1 MKNQKAPSIPL
12 PLARKS
18 RIFIWGFAALCIVLL
33 ILAWLCR
40 PRPSAALWRVQE
52 DRVAAHRAYDARMF
66 VDTCNAALEE
76 HSLKIIW
83 NSEWKLSL
91 PEYDLYSRDMTV
103 QTPDNA
109 SIICSL
115 VALSKEQPDADA
127 SLPFQKVMLSYVM
140 RSDAVPNEI
149 PSSFHALF
157 QTACNYYEPGL
168 ADQDPE
174 YASALQSRL
183 ETCFSSVAYD
193 ERFSACYLTSAECPT
208 VFRLYSENI
217 NGGKH
222 LLKCVTI
229 HTCPESCQE

>member
-33 ILAWLCR
+33 ILVWLCR
-40 PRPSAALWRVQE
+40 PHPSAALWRVQE
-52 DRVAAHRAYDARMF
+52 DRIAAHRAYDARMF

-76 HSLKIIW
+76 HSLKIMW
-83 NSEWKLSL
+83 NSEWNLSF

-127 SLPFQKVMLSYVM
+127 KPSISKGNAQLCHAVRCCSQRNTRLISCT
-140 RSDAVPNEI
+140 VPN
-149 PSSFHALF
+149 
-157 QTACNYYEPGL
+157 
-168 ADQDPE
+168 
-174 YASALQSRL
+174 
-183 ETCFSSVAYD
+183 SVQ
-193 ERFSACYLTSAECPT
+193 
-208 VFRLYSENI
+208 
-217 NGGKH
+217 
-222 LLKCVTI
+222 LL
-229 HTCPESCQE
+229 